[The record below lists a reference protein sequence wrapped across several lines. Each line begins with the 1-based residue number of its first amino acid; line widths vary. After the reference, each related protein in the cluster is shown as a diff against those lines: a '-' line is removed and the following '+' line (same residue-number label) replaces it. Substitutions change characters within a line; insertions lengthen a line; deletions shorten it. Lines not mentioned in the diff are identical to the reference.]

1 MNRQVFAAL
10 VLASSVLA
18 HAQWQNAEQ
27 SFLGPEV
34 GVFLPSGTEVKNGVG
49 DRWTTYGLGQVS
61 LSQVAKNRKASG
73 FNVISGS
80 GNGSKVYILGYTM
93 GVNTPLGDPRRD
105 QIVPYFTVRAGGA

>member
-61 LSQVAKNRKASG
+61 L
-73 FNVISGS
+73 
-80 GNGSKVYILGYTM
+80 
-93 GVNTPLGDPRRD
+93 
-105 QIVPYFTVRAGGA
+105 